1 MFSSF
6 HDWKPWTSCL
16 AGYYCFGIDDATHSS
31 ILTDQNYVVPL
42 LPVSTRTPCSE
53 NLIDTH
59 RLLITGVADHSETRP
74 SHLVNFPEFK
84 CAIAIGRSFIIVL
97 WISNFTSYLLP
108 FYYFLTLFIMT
119 LQINFDTPIKP
130 LYLLWLLPFK
140 FIKFLY
146 FKIFWNFQT
155 NNAQL
160 EHQTSNFDILI
171 IFLLILNNQRGRN
184 FQIIFDNSI
193 NVKVKNYKKRIRKNN
208 IYKNKYKWNLI

>member
-1 MFSSF
+1 
-6 HDWKPWTSCL
+6 
-16 AGYYCFGIDDATHSS
+16 
-31 ILTDQNYVVPL
+31 
-42 LPVSTRTPCSE
+42 
-53 NLIDTH
+53 
-59 RLLITGVADHSETRP
+59 
-74 SHLVNFPEFK
+74 
-84 CAIAIGRSFIIVL
+84 
-97 WISNFTSYLLP
+97 
-108 FYYFLTLFIMT
+108 MT

-130 LYLLWLLPFK
+130 IYLLWLLPFK

-171 IFLLILNNQRGRN
+171 IFLLILNNQRCRN